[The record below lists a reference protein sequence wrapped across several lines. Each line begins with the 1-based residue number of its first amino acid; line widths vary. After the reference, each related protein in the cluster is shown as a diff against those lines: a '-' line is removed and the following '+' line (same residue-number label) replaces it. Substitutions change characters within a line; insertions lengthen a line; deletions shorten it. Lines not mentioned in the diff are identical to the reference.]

1 MTGTVTFL
9 CSDIEGST
17 QLLKQLGRDR
27 YADVLADQQRL
38 LRDVFSAHGGEEVD
52 TQGDSFLVAFRSA
65 QDALRGA
72 VEAQRAIAAHDWP
85 DGDDLRV
92 RIGIHSGDAD
102 STEGR
107 YVGLAVHRA
116 ARIGAAAH
124 GGQVLVSSATRELVE
139 DDLDSGISLLDMGT
153 IRLKDFDRPER
164 IAQVEAEGLER
175 DFPSLAAIESNESPF
190 VEITPMVRIRWSS
203 LRERFPKRRS

>member
-9 CSDIEGST
+9 CSDVEGST
-17 QLLKQLGRDR
+17 LLLKQLGRDR
-27 YADVLADQQRL
+27 YADVLADQRRL
-38 LRDVFSAHGGEEVD
+38 LREVFAAHGGEEVD

-65 QDALRGA
+65 EDALRGA

-85 DGDDLRV
+85 DGSDLRV

-102 STEGR
+102 SSDGR

-116 ARIGAAAH
+116 ARIGATAH

-139 DDLDSGISLLDMGT
+139 DDLGDGISLVDVGT
-153 IRLKDFDRPER
+153 VRLKDFDRPER
-164 IAQVEAEGLER
+164 IAQIEAEGLER
-175 DFPSLAAIESNESPF
+175 DFPALAAIEKDEPAF
-190 VEITPMVRIRWSS
+190 IEIKPMVRIRWSE
-203 LRERFPKRRS
+203 LRQRLRKRK

>member
-1 MTGTVTFL
+1 
-9 CSDIEGST
+9 
-17 QLLKQLGRDR
+17 
-27 YADVLADQQRL
+27 
-38 LRDVFSAHGGEEVD
+38 
-52 TQGDSFLVAFRSA
+52 
-65 QDALRGA
+65 
-72 VEAQRAIAAHDWP
+72 
-85 DGDDLRV
+85 
-92 RIGIHSGDAD
+92 
-102 STEGR
+102 
-107 YVGLAVHRA
+107 
-116 ARIGAAAH
+116 
-124 GGQVLVSSATRELVE
+124 VLVSSATRELVE